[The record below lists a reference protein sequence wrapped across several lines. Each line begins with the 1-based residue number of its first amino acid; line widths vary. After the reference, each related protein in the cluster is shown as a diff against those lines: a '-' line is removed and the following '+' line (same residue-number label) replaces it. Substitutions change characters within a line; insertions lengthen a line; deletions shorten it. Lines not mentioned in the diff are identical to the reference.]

1 MGVCFVFTATP
12 KRNTPGTVS
21 FEVAAGS
28 IIRNTQ
34 DTKLFTPNYKKT
46 WGTHT
51 AWSAPSALET
61 VRADHATALV
71 SERHRRPF
79 AWKWRRRR
87 PAGLRLR

>member
-1 MGVCFVFTATP
+1 MGVCFFTATP
-12 KRNTPGTVS
+12 NPGTVS
-21 FEVAAGS
+21 FEVAGS

-79 AWKWRRRR
+79 AWRKWRRRR